1 MNIEVNSGDQ
11 KASRTTKN
19 LKSKLTKMNLKRALA
34 VFAVVAVGLLIWQYL
49 DARAELNRFNDPV
62 KAVEA
67 ESKDLVGQVSK
78 IMILPNGE
86 QPVPAEVSDESRFA
100 DNPAFAGVKNGD
112 KLLIYQEQRK
122 VIIYRPST
130 NQIVNVISVAA
141 DQEVPAQ

>member
-1 MNIEVNSGDQ
+1 MILPQ
-11 KASRTTKN
+11 LLLKN
-19 LKSKLTKMNLKRALA
+19 LKITVS
-34 VFAVVAVGLLIWQYL
+34 
-49 DARAELNRFNDPV
+49 E
-62 KAVEA
+62 
-67 ESKDLVGQVSK
+67 VSK
-78 IMILPNGE
+78 VMVLPAGE
-86 QPVPAEVSDESRFA
+86 QPIPALVKDEAKFA

>member
-1 MNIEVNSGDQ
+1 MNIEINSGDQ
-11 KASRTTKN
+11 KPPRKPSNFKD
-19 LKSKLTKMNLKRALA
+19 KLTKRNLKRAFVVLA
-34 VFAVVAVGLLIWQYL
+34 AVAVAILIWQYL